1 MITLITGTPGAGKT
15 LYALNYVK
23 DLSEREN
30 RPVFYN
36 GVNDLKLPWSELDRG
51 EDWHTCPAGAIVLI
65 DECQRVFRPRGNG
78 SAVPPHVEKLETHRH
93 GGVDLVVITQHPML
107 IESNVR
113 RLVGR
118 HFHVMRNFGMKRAT
132 VHEWSSTKENCD
144 KSRSDSIKHQFGYP
158 ARSFEWYKS
167 AELHTHKARIPAKL
181 WVFLTLP
188 LVLGGIAWA
197 MYQWQMNKVQGVKA
211 ESVLSGKAAGVAP
224 VTVAAAAPAVD
235 PMQWFKD
242 QTPRIV
248 GLPHTAP
255 VYDDLA
261 KPVVLPLPA
270 GCIAGENSCN
280 CYTAQGTKIAE
291 MQDAVCQDI
300 VKNGFFNPYK
310 IERNEKRDERGGA
323 ADTAGA
329 SPVTRI

>member
-36 GVNDLKLPWSELDRG
+36 GVADLKLPWSELDKG
-51 EDWHTCPAGAIVLI
+51 EDWHTCPPGSIVLI

-78 SAVPPHVEKLETHRH
+78 SAVPKHVEALETHRH

-107 IESNVR
+107 VESNVR

-118 HFHVMRNFGMKRAT
+118 HFHVMRTFGMKRAT
-132 VHEWSSTKENCD
+132 VHEWGQTKENCD
-144 KSRSDSIKHQFGYP
+144 KSRSDSVRHEFGYP
-158 ARSFEWYKS
+158 AKSFEWYKS

-181 WVFLTLP
+181 WVLLSVPFI
-188 LVLGGIAWA
+188 LGAVAWG
-197 MYQWQMNKVQGVKA
+197 MYQWQLSRLEKANPVQTGPMT
-211 ESVLSGKAAGVAP
+211 SGKISTAAGVN
-224 VTVAAAAPAVD
+224 VAAPAPAVD
-235 PMQWFKD
+235 PLQWFKD

-255 VYDDLA
+255 VYDQIA
-261 KPVVLPLPA
+261 KPVSMPIPA
-270 GCIAGENSCN
+270 GCIAGSNSCK
-280 CYTAQGTKIAE
+280 CYTAQGTRIAE
-291 MQDAVCQDI
+291 MQESICRDI
-300 VKNGFFNPYK
+300 ALNGYFNPYK
-310 IERNEKRDERGGA
+310 KERDGRGGA

-329 SPVTRI
+329 VPPV

>member
-36 GVNDLKLPWSELDRG
+36 GVNDLKLPWSELEKG
-51 EDWHTCPAGAIVLI
+51 EDWHTVPSGSIVLI

-78 SAVPPHVEKLETHRH
+78 SSVPKHVEALETHRH

-107 IESNVR
+107 VESNVR

-118 HFHVMRNFGMKRAT
+118 HFHVVRTFGMKRAT
-132 VHEWSSTKENCD
+132 VHEWMQTKENCD
-144 KSRSDSIKHQFGYP
+144 KNRSDSVRHEFGYP
-158 ARSFEWYKS
+158 AKSFDWYKS

-181 WVFLTLP
+181 WVFLSLP
-188 LVLGGIAWA
+188 FILGAIAWG
-197 MYQWQMNKVQGVKA
+197 MYQWQLSRM
-211 ESVLSGKAAGVAP
+211 ESAKSAQNAPLSSGKISTGANV
-224 VTVAAAAPAVD
+224 AAPAAAVD
-235 PMQWFKD
+235 PLQWFRD

-255 VYDDLA
+255 VYDQIA
-261 KPVVLPLPA
+261 KPVTMPLPA
-270 GCIAGENSCN
+270 GCVASAKSCK

-291 MQDAVCQDI
+291 MQDSICRDI
-300 VKNGFFNPYK
+300 VANGFFNPYK
-310 IERNEKRDERGGA
+310 NERAGRGGE
-323 ADTAGA
+323 ADTV
-329 SPVTRI
+329 SPSPHV

>member
-23 DLSEREN
+23 NLSEKEN

-36 GVNDLKLPWSELDRG
+36 GVTDLTLPWTSLDKG
-51 EDWHTCPAGAIVLI
+51 EDWHTCPVGSIVLI

-78 SAVPPHVEKLETHRH
+78 SAVPLHIEKLETHRH

-132 VHEWSSTKENCD
+132 VHEWSSTKESCD
-144 KSRSDSIKHQFGYP
+144 KNRNDSIKHQFGYP
-158 ARSFEWYKS
+158 EKSFEWYKS
-167 AELHTHKARIPAKL
+167 AELHTHTARIPAKL
-181 WVFLTLP
+181 WVFLALP
-188 LVLGGIAWA
+188 LVLAAIGYG
-197 MYQWQMNKVQGVKA
+197 MVKWQQSRVDLSKPQTDILGKNSASGTIVQA
-211 ESVLSGKAAGVAP
+211 ASVPSLS
-224 VTVAAAAPAVD
+224 TD
-235 PMQWFKD
+235 PLQWFRD

-255 VYDDLA
+255 IYDDLA
-261 KPVVLPLPA
+261 KPVALPLPA
-270 GCIAGENSCN
+270 GCIASSRGCN
-280 CYTAQGTKIAE
+280 CFTQQGTKIAD
-291 MQDAVCQDI
+291 MQESICRDI
-300 VKNGFFNPYK
+300 VKNGYFNPYK
-310 IERNEKRDERGGA
+310 IDKNDKRDSGA
-323 ADTAGA
+323 A
-329 SPVTRI
+329 